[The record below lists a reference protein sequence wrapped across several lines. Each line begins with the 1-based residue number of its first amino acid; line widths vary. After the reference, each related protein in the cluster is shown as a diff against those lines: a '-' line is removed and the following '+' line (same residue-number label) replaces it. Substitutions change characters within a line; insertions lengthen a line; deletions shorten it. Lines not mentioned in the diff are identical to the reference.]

1 MKKVAIF
8 VDQLHTHGGI
18 EKLVAIKANYWATQF
33 KYDVSVVSTE
43 NKNQPLIYELDP
55 RVHFID
61 LKINYKRLK
70 SYFSIQNLMLL
81 VINILKVQKYILK
94 EKPDF
99 IVVASHIPITYIL
112 PFLILRKTKIIK
124 EFHFTK
130 YFYTNKMKGIK
141 LKLLNF
147 IEAKYD
153 KLVVL
158 SAEES
163 MFYKSQNI
171 EVIPNPVIIN
181 SNQQLKKI
189 ASKELIA
196 VSVVRFAPVKRL
208 ELLVEIWDQF
218 SKVNSNWKLLIYGTL
233 NNIYANEI
241 VELVKTKKLEHC
253 IIFMNESSHVFNELN
268 KSRVVLITSEQEC
281 FPMVILEANS
291 VGVPVIAFDCPTGPR
306 NIINSAIDGLLVENN
321 NIEAFVTSL
330 FEFSTNES
338 LQKKIA
344 KNAYINS
351 NNYNLEHI
359 MNLWNTKIFNS

>member
-33 KYDVSVVSTE
+33 KFDVSVVSTE
-43 NKNQPLIYELDP
+43 NKNQPLIYELDSKV
-55 RVHFID
+55 RFVD
-61 LKINYKRLK
+61 LKINYNRLK
-70 SYFSIQNLMLL
+70 SYFSFLNLTYLI
-81 VINILKVQKYILK
+81 VNSLKIQKYILK

-130 YFYTNKMKGIK
+130 YFYTNKTKGIK

-147 IEAKYD
+147 IEARYD

-158 SAEES
+158 SNEES
-163 MFYKSQNI
+163 MFYKSQNV

-181 SNQQLKKI
+181 SNQQLNKI

-208 ELLVEIWDQF
+208 EILVEIWDQF

-233 NNIYANEI
+233 NNLYANEI
-241 VELVKTKKLEHC
+241 VELVKAKKLEHC
-253 IIFMNESSHVFNELN
+253 IIFMNESSHVLNDLN

-306 NIINSAIDGLLVENN
+306 NIITNNFDGILVENN
-321 NIEAFVTSL
+321 NIESFVNTLNKFSSIPEL
-330 FEFSTNES
+330 QDTLSTNA
-338 LQKKIA
+338 LQNAA
-344 KNAYINS
+344 KFA
-351 NNYNLEHI
+351 LDDI
-359 MNLWNTKIFNS
+359 MNLWNFKIFNS